1 MRSDVLEILTLTS
14 QLQFVIQEMLT
25 TEEKY
30 VEDLKHVVEG
40 YMEPLTQNPDPEVNS
55 LADSVSLFKN

>member
-1 MRSDVLEILTLTS
+1 
-14 QLQFVIQEMLT
+14 MLT

-40 YMEPLTQNPDPEVNS
+40 YMEPLIHNPDPEINS
-55 LADSVSLFKN
+55 LADSVSVFE